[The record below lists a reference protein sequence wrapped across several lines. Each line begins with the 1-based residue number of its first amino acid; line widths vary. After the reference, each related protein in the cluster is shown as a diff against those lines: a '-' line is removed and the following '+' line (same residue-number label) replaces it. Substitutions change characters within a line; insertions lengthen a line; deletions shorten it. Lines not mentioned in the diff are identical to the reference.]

1 VTPLFKTLTSP
12 FHKAPDTGPPQY
24 LIVGLGNPGGRYEK
38 TRHNIGFMCVNRIAQ
53 RMGARFHS
61 SKHRAD
67 VSRGSIAGVPVLLAQ
82 PQTFM
87 NDSGEAVQRLAA
99 YYHIEPDHIILIYD
113 EIDLPFAKVR
123 IREGGSAGGHRGVQS
138 VIDRLRTSEI
148 PRIRVG
154 VGRGPGE
161 AKNHVLSDF
170 SPSQK
175 QVLSELCDT
184 VADIVERILS
194 DGIIAAMNAYNNRD
208 SMDRVMQHE
217 A

>member
-1 VTPLFKTLTSP
+1 MTPLFKTLTSP
-12 FHKAPDTGPPQY
+12 FHKAPETGPPQY

-53 RMGARFHS
+53 RMGTRFHS

-87 NDSGEAVQRLAA
+87 NDSGQAVQRLAA
-99 YYHIEPDHIILIYD
+99 YYHIQPDHILLIYD
-113 EIDLPFAKVR
+113 EIDLPFGRVR

-138 VIDRLRTSEI
+138 VIDHLRTSDI
-148 PRIRVG
+148 PRVRVG
-154 VGRGPGE
+154 IGRGPGE
-161 AKNHVLSDF
+161 AKNYVLSDF

-175 QVLSELCDT
+175 QVLTELCDT

-194 DGIIAAMNAYNNRD
+194 DGIIAAMNEYNNRD